1 MIAPISRRSSC
12 AEARPI
18 AAPIV
23 RPRRRP
29 REAVPR
35 ASPALR
41 DDGGWSFALDP
52 DRSVIEAP
60 ALWQPQ
66 ACAHVAIAEP
76 APDGFAAPRLAEI
89 IASAD
94 IASELILPGEWHLVF
109 MADGRR
115 FRLWLSRFLAD
126 ERLAYVN
133 PADPHSELRMAV
145 SLAVQR
151 RFSAG
156 VTPHRFLRGGFPG
169 PSERWRLV
177 QWLRLLDASAAGRSA
192 RDIAAALILD
202 DAQHFSAAD
211 WDGSSERR
219 RIARW
224 HRAAVA
230 MRDGGYQELLGAA

>member
-12 AEARPI
+12 AGARPI

-23 RPRRRP
+23 RPRWRRHGG
-29 REAVPR
+29 APR
-35 ASPALR
+35 ASRGSR

-52 DRSVIEAP
+52 DRSVTESP
-60 ALWQPQ
+60 ALWQPE

-76 APDGFAAPRLAEI
+76 APDGFAAPRLAEL

-94 IASELILPGEWHLVF
+94 IASEIILPGEWHLVF
-109 MADGRR
+109 VADGRR
-115 FRLWLSRFLAD
+115 FRLWLRRFLAD

-156 VTPHRFLRGGFPG
+156 VTTHRFLRGGAPG
-169 PSERWRLV
+169 PSERWRLI
-177 QWLRLLDASAAGRSA
+177 QWLRLLDASAEGRSA

-202 DAQHFSAAD
+202 DAQDFSAAD